1 MIEARARRP
10 WDLSQIEEREYFDL
24 LGAGLLVVL
33 PARRPGPG
41 GSGGW
46 SPPHGG
52 AWVHVG
58 ADGKVRGF
66 TGKVEVGQGTRT
78 ALTMLLAEELRVA
91 MDRVELVMGDTD
103 LTPWDM
109 GTFGSRSMPD
119 AAPALRA
126 VGVTAREVLM
136 DLAHE
141 KWGLPKDRLVARG
154 GRVQVQGGDRSAAY
168 GELAQGLRKL
178 VVADPKVVLTPAKDW
193 SLSGRPT
200 IDPLAEE
207 VVTGRRTYTSDL
219 RRPGLLYGAF
229 LHPPRHGS
237 HLEQVDLSAVSKE
250 KGVQIVQEKDFVG
263 VVAPTPWQART
274 AVSQIEATWIES
286 PQPPE
291 EGIEA
296 YLRSHPL
303 KGDHWDTDSV
313 TEGDPEGAFS
323 SAAVRVSAT
332 YRSAYIAHVPLETRA
347 AVAEWDG
354 DRLTVWVGTQ
364 TPYRAREFLASGL
377 GIDPSKVRVEVPY
390 TGSGFGGK
398 HVGDLGLAA
407 ARLARA
413 SGHPVRLSYSRSEEF
428 QHGYLRPYTLVDLK
442 AGADRQGLLTSWTF
456 HNVNGGAASLRPPYH
471 VPNLRI
477 DNELSDS
484 PLPQGAY
491 RAIGATANNFA
502 REGAVDELARAL
514 DLDPLVF
521 RERNLQD
528 ERLLAVLHRAC
539 ETAKWGAR
547 KRGGGRGFGLAVGL
561 EKGGRVA
568 TVSEVTVDPGR
579 KVRVDRIVSVFEAGA
594 IVNPDNLRSQVEGAT
609 VMALGGALFEAIH
622 FREGIVLN
630 RRLSEYRVPRFSDL
644 PSLEVVLLDRPDLPP
659 AGAGETPMIAVAP
672 SIANAIFDACGVR
685 LRSLPLVP
693 DGRVPPPLK

>member
-1 MIEARARRP
+1 MNEERPRRP

-24 LGAGLLVVL
+24 LGDGLLVVL

-41 GSGGW
+41 GAGGW
-46 SPPHGG
+46 SPPLGG

-58 ADGKVRGF
+58 GGGKVRGF

-78 ALTMLLAEELRVA
+78 ALSMLLAEELGVRL
-91 MDRVELVMGDTD
+91 DQVELVMGDTD

-126 VGVTAREVLM
+126 VGATARQALL
-136 DLAHE
+136 DLAQE
-141 KWGLPKDRLVARG
+141 KLGVSKDRLEDRE
-154 GRVQVQGGDRSAAY
+154 GRVQVRGNGRSLTY
-168 GELAQGLRKL
+168 GELIQGARKL
-178 VVADPKVVLTPAKDW
+178 IIADPKVALAPAKDW
-193 SLSGRPT
+193 KLAGRPT
-200 IDPLAEE
+200 IDPFAEE

-229 LHPPRHGS
+229 LHPPRYGS
-237 HLEQVDLSAVSKE
+237 RMEQVDVSTISKE
-250 KGVQIVQEKDFVG
+250 RGVQVVQEKDFVG
-263 VVAPTPWQART
+263 VVAPTPWQARS
-274 AVSQIEATWIES
+274 AISQIEATWTET
-286 PQPPE
+286 PQPSE
-291 EGIEA
+291 EEIEA

-303 KGDHWDTDSV
+303 PGDHWDTDSG
-313 TEGDPEGAFS
+313 TEGDPERALS
-323 SAAVRVSAT
+323 SAATRVSAT

-364 TPYRAREFLASGL
+364 TPYRAREHLASGL
-377 GIDPSKVRVEVPY
+377 GIDQDKVRVKVPY

-398 HVGDLGLAA
+398 HVGELGLAA
-407 ARLARA
+407 ARLSRA
-413 SGHPVRLSYSRSEEF
+413 SGHPVRVTYTRSEEF
-428 QHGYLRPYTLVDLK
+428 QYGYLRPYTIIDLK
-442 AGADRQGLLTSWTF
+442 AGADPQGHLTSWSF
-456 HNVNGGAASLRPPYH
+456 HNVNGGAASLRPPYRI
-471 VPNLRI
+471 PNLKI
-477 DNELSDS
+477 DNELSAS

-502 REGAVDELARAL
+502 REGAMDELARAL

-528 ERLLAVLHRAC
+528 ERLLAVLHLAC
-539 ETAKWGAR
+539 ETARWGQR
-547 KRGGGRGFGLAVGL
+547 KRTEGHGFGLAVGL

-568 TVSEVTVDPGR
+568 TVSDLTIVPGR

-622 FREGIVLN
+622 FREGVVLN

-693 DGRVPPPLK
+693 DGRVPPATT